1 MAFNIIKG
9 KDPIWETDKY
19 DVILVGTSIFCM
31 LSNGFQSKIKNKYP
45 YIDKINDSTKYGDR
59 RKLGKRLTIDG
70 NPIISLLYISEY
82 PNSKRVVLHYDA
94 LEHAL
99 ATANAEFKGKRVLT
113 TVLGSSKFD
122 GNGEHDKVLEI
133 MRKTLKDVDVDVY
146 DYEQIDRRKEIKVN
160 LRKIRDLSTVD
171 REKYK
176 SLWKRKDE
184 ILKKL
189 YLS

>member
-59 RKLGKRLTIDG
+59 RKLG
-70 NPIISLLYISEY
+70 
-82 PNSKRVVLHYDA
+82 NSKRVVLHYDA